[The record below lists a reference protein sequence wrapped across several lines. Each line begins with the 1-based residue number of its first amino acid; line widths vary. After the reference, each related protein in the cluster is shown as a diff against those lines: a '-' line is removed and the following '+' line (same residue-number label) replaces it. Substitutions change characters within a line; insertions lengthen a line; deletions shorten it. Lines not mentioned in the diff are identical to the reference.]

1 MSVFGF
7 IENFFFIS
15 LALVF
20 ALVLLLVYHFKNR
33 ITTAEKK
40 SESMYGLLTAV
51 VKEIK
56 TLRGMFSLGGV
67 NAPISAETSTNKDPQ
82 IELKSKIVPEI
93 NIPVLSSEISNNSFS
108 TFAQNSLPEE
118 PNEVIT
124 FELSASDNKIVVS
137 DCYEEEDDDTSISN
151 GEENDSDESDADS
164 DAESE
169 PEPESESEQ
178 NDMQIFDSVDLTN
191 DLIDDS
197 EKDDKLEVLDIV
209 NILQENI
216 VPTEI
221 NIDYIED
228 KTLHNINLEL
238 DLVEIVTQEI
248 DDQQQQVND
257 EQQQCDDE
265 QQQCDDDHQ
274 QVNDDHQQVDDDK
287 PIETLRKAFSIEQLR
302 KMNINQLKTIAS
314 QLGIS
319 SDVSKMKKPEL
330 ISLIQSS

>member
-1 MSVFGF
+1 
-7 IENFFFIS
+7 
-15 LALVF
+15 
-20 ALVLLLVYHFKNR
+20 
-33 ITTAEKK
+33 
-40 SESMYGLLTAV
+40 MYGLLTAV

-169 PEPESESEQ
+169 PESESEQ

-248 DDQQQQVND
+248 D

-265 QQQCDDDHQ
+265 QQQEIDEQQQVDDEQQQCDDDHQQVNDEQQQ